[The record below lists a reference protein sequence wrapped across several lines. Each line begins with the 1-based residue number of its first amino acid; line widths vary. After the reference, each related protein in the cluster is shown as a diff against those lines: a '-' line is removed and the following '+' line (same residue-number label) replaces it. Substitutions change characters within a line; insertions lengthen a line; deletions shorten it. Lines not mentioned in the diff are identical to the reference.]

1 LEFLSNLGQKMKEIL
16 VILGATIIFVAI
28 MEFALYKIWKNNN
41 DR

>member
-1 LEFLSNLGQKMKEIL
+1 MNAILIIAL
-16 VILGATIIFVAI
+16 VIVIYVAV